1 MKEFTM
7 GSRAL
12 MKFREH
18 MEPLSVESPLRGSK
32 PSWMGYEASNGTLKP
47 HGSIKPHHEQGSIR
61 PRVAIGPCY

>member
-47 HGSIKPHHEQGSIR
+47 HGSIKPHHE
-61 PRVAIGPCY
+61 